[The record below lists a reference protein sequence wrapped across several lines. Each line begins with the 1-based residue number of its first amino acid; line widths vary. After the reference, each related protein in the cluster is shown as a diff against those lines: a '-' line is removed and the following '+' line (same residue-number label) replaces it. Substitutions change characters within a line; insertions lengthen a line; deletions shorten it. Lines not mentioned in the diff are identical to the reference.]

1 MSKEAGS
8 LRRGNAIRLN
18 GELLSVV
25 ELNHVKPGKGPA
37 YLQAK
42 LRSIPSGAM
51 REHRFRITEQVETVF
66 TEKRKSTYSYRSG
79 EDFIFMD
86 DESFEEYRL
95 SPETTGDGMRFF
107 LEGETLEIE
116 TADEVVT
123 GVAYPEYVTRV
134 VTDTMS
140 GVKKAAVTNQTKPAT
155 LDSGE
160 EVAVPIFIEP
170 GERIR
175 IQVATGKYHE
185 REK

>member
-1 MSKEAGS
+1 MAKEAGD

-18 GELLSVV
+18 GELMSVV
-25 ELNHVKPGKGPA
+25 ELSHVKPGKGPA

-42 LRSIPSGAM
+42 LRAIPSGAT
-51 REHRFRITEQVETVF
+51 REHRFRITEQVEAVF
-66 TEKRKSTYSYRSG
+66 TEKRKSTYSYKAG
-79 EDFIFMD
+79 DDIIFMD
-86 DESFEEYRL
+86 EENFEEYRL
-95 SPETTGDGMRFF
+95 GPELVGDGIRFF

-123 GVAYPEYVTRV
+123 GVAYPEYVSRE
-134 VTDTMS
+134 VTTTMS

-155 LDSGE
+155 LDTGE